1 MPATDTLSI
10 LKRIATAYPEK
21 RLDEATLKVYLDE
34 LADIPA
40 PLLDQAVKR
49 HIQNSP
55 WFPHVSELR
64 KAALQIAGAAD
75 FASVYPPGVDFLA
88 LEAHELEN
96 AYFKRAEFD
105 PAAWDRL
112 ARQFERCGRSCRAEE
127 LRLKAQHIQESEAAH
142 QRGEQYPSAEV
153 RLRYADWTSTK

>member
-21 RLDEATLKVYLDE
+21 RLDEATLQVYQEE

-40 PLLDQAVKR
+40 PLLDQAVRR

-64 KAALQIAGAAD
+64 KIALQIAGATD
-75 FASVYPPGVDFLA
+75 FASFYPPGVDSLA

-96 AYFKRAEFD
+96 AYFK
-105 PAAWDRL
+105 
-112 ARQFERCGRSCRAEE
+112 
-127 LRLKAQHIQESEAAH
+127 
-142 QRGEQYPSAEV
+142 QR
-153 RLRYADWTSTK
+153 